1 MTETQVLKFRLP
13 KPETDVGMAF
23 LGHQD
28 SKAPIINDTKVGVFG
43 KDSGVPNRK
52 RLIIKFRIPN
62 PKAKTETT
70 TVPLKNNHQDFKPIN
85 KNSGYRER
93 VRKLLTEVFSRVS
106 SETDESISLAIDP
119 VQVAASV
126 ESVMFERI
134 GWSNTIK
141 KAYYQSI
148 MFNLKDPKNPDL
160 RRKVLLGEIKP
171 ESLVTMSAKE
181 MASPKRQSENI
192 QISGDATCVHDAD
205 EEEKAT
211 TDMFQCSRC
220 RERKCT
226 YYQMQTRSADE
237 PMTTYVTCVKCN
249 KRWKV

>member
-1 MTETQVLKFRLP
+1 MIETPVFKFRLP
-13 KPETDVGMAF
+13 KPKTDVGMAF
-23 LGHQD
+23 LDHQD
-28 SKAPIINDTKVGVFG
+28 SKVSMIKENKNGGFG

-52 RLIIKFRIPN
+52 RLIIKFHIPN
-62 PKAKTETT
+62 PKA
-70 TVPLKNNHQDFKPIN
+70 LKNNHQDSKPIN

-93 VRKLLTEVFSRVS
+93 VRKLLTEAFSRVS
-106 SETDESISLAIDP
+106 SETDESISPLIDP
-119 VQVAASV
+119 VQMAASV

-134 GWSNTIK
+134 GWSNPIK
-141 KAYYQSI
+141 KIKYQSVL
-148 MFNLKDPKNPDL
+148 FNLNDPKNPDL

-171 ESLVTMSAKE
+171 ESLVTMNAEE
-181 MASPKRQSENI
+181 MASHKRQSENI
-192 QISGDATCVHDAD
+192 QIQLKRLKRSVHDAD
-205 EEEKAT
+205 EDEKAT